1 MLCQIQQFNQDRCVH
16 PGHVSCR
23 TLLDLSPFYLPKH
36 IWICALVCAQKPGHS
51 KRCGAV
57 DWSTA
62 PRRVPDYCSFFTSK
76 L

>member
-1 MLCQIQQFNQDRCVH
+1 M
-16 PGHVSCR
+16 
-23 TLLDLSPFYLPKH
+23 DLSPFYLPKH

-62 PRRVPDYCSFFTSK
+62 PHRVPDYCSFFTSK